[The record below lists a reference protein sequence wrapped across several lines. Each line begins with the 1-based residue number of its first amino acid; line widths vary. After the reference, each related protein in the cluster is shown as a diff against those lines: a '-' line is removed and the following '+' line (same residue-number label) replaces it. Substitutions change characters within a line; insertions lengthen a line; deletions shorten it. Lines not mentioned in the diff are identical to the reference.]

1 MSSTASSTQRR
12 SAGTRSS
19 TDSAAGTPVAAGV
32 RRTHRRSGAARSSP
46 ISEPREG
53 FLRGGRNVE
62 EGVELRKL
70 EEGAEVLVEP
80 RDPELA
86 AQVANLLRQ
95 RDQRAEPRRIDIAGP
110 AAVDQEAAL
119 APVESLL
126 HQPLQLLAVA
136 HDELAVD
143 SEGGDTGPVGC

>member
-62 EGVELRKL
+62 EGGELRKL
-70 EEGAEVLVEP
+70 AERAGGCEVGGGVVSVGEEEGAGGLLFPPGARAPPPRSATFLQKEP
-80 RDPELA
+80 R
-86 AQVANLLRQ
+86 
-95 RDQRAEPRRIDIAGP
+95 RAEPR
-110 AAVDQEAAL
+110 
-119 APVESLL
+119 
-126 HQPLQLLAVA
+126 
-136 HDELAVD
+136 
-143 SEGGDTGPVGC
+143 